1 MRKLLRPYTAVV
13 LVALLLQSPLFAYD
27 TELSD
32 TALREAYF
40 LGQRNDAKTRDFF
53 APYTK
58 NLPLPKKGPYV
69 SEIRLLTPLAQVVQI
84 SSQTTSGYSA
94 QQARLD
100 YQNRGDSILL
110 VVHIQLTATYGQIDA
125 DNSAK
130 DAAGKSKGG
139 LTLRREDFWQDFH
152 YGLKQKEEWIEPRS
166 MRGEPEYGG
175 ADSYQGGGLVGAWVY
190 IEYDAHNVQSDDAEV
205 HVITIPDQEV
215 SAIFDLAK
223 LR

>member
-1 MRKLLRPYTAVV
+1 MLRPFSI
-13 LVALLLQSPLFAYD
+13 LLLCGCLLTAPILAYD

-53 APYTK
+53 ASYTK

-100 YQNRGDSILL
+100 YQNHGDSILF

-175 ADSYQGGGLVGAWVY
+175 AESYQSSGLVGAWVY
-190 IEYDAHNVQSDDAEV
+190 IEYDAHNVQSDDTEV
-205 HVITIPDQEV
+205 HVITVPDQEV
-215 SAIFDLAK
+215 TVTFDLAK